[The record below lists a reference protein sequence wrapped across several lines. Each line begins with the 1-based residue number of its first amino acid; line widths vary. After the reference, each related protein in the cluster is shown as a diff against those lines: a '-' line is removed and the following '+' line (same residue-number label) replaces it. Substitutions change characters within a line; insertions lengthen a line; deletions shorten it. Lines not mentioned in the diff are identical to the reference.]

1 MLNVRVLT
9 LLTMIL
15 AAAATRLIPPE
26 LRPWNF
32 TAVGAMCLFG
42 GAYFERRWLA
52 FAAPLAALLV
62 SDIVLAAT
70 VYGFD
75 SLTHV
80 WMSYV
85 LFGFTVLIGMTLRD
99 RVSLLRVTFAT
110 IAASLMFFVV
120 SNFHAWIVG
129 HGGYP
134 YTPAGLMACY
144 IAAIPF
150 AQNMLLGNLFFSTV
164 LFGGYELLA
173 RNWPALREPALA
185 RVRA

>member
-1 MLNVRVLT
+1 MLNSRVLT

-52 FAAPLAALLV
+52 FAAPLAALLM
-62 SDIVLAAT
+62 SDLVLAAV
-70 VYGFD
+70 VYGWD
-75 SLTHV
+75 SLTYV

-85 LFGFTVLIGMTLRD
+85 LFALTVLLGMTLRN
-99 RVSLLRVTFAT
+99 RVSLLRVTFAA
-110 IAASLMFFVV
+110 IAASLMFFFV
-120 SNFHAWIVG
+120 SNFYAWIVG

-134 YTPAGLMACY
+134 YTPAGLFACY
-144 IAAIPF
+144 LAAIPF
-150 AQNMLLGNLFFSTV
+150 AQNMLLGNLFFSGV
-164 LFGGYELLA
+164 LFGGYELMA
-173 RNWPALREPALA
+173 RNWSALREPALV
-185 RVRA
+185 RVRT